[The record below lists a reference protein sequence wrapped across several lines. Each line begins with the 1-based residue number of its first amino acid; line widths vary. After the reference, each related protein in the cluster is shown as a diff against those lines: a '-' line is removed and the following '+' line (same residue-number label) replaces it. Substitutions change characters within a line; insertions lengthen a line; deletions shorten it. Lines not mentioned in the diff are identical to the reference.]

1 MRIASPITNAFFDGC
16 NKLYFVGL
24 VSLYWLSNAT
34 EYACKWSVLRY
45 SQPSTFRKQV
55 LPLVLRKRS
64 RLLTDVL
71 LVCLLDSIAYTKKN
85 DVYTHDSQFSDI
97 SGVAKLFCIHI
108 HMPACRILHFNWLKR
123 HGLFAHVFKPH
134 VFRPQCCITVLIWF
148 SSLHS
153 LCMRIWMYIL
163 Q

>member
-1 MRIASPITNAFFDGC
+1 M
-16 NKLYFVGL
+16 
-24 VSLYWLSNAT
+24 
-34 EYACKWSVLRY
+34 LRY
-45 SQPSTFRKQV
+45 SQPSTFRTQV

-123 HGLFAHVFKPH
+123 HGLFAHVFKPRFSPPVLYYCSDLIFQFAFPLH
-134 VFRPQCCITVLIWF
+134 ENMDVYLTVVTPDN
-148 SSLHS
+148 S
-153 LCMRIWMYIL
+153 MY
-163 Q
+163 